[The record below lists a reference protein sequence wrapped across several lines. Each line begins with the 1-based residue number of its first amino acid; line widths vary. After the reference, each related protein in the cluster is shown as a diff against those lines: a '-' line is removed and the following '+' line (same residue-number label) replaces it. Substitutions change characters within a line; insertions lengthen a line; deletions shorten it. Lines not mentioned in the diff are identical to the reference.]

1 MFCDKENRVLSSKI
15 YRVSFVGIPNAN
27 YHSRAPPFVEPK
39 LNDENHFDFI
49 VTKANDTP
57 NLGYYLLAPANI
69 EQKAYGASL
78 NATIGI
84 VSVIRL
90 SLKAD

>member
-1 MFCDKENRVLSSKI
+1 MPYWWLLVTLKSIKI
-15 YRVSFVGIPNAN
+15 F
-27 YHSRAPPFVEPK
+27 SRAR
-39 LNDENHFDFI
+39 
-49 VTKANDTP
+49 
-57 NLGYYLLAPANI
+57 ANI